1 MWKHEI
7 LASLQWQDSLH
18 LKDSYGILLKSLIP
32 ALEEAPNIHIEDA
45 RSLSSARNILEE
57 DEPYIFMDNGELMRC
72 PFPRTLFTFRPP
84 EDLIPGNDRMAVY
97 VTHDGDGIW
106 TTSFFYNPPSRG
118 WAIFPFTYACT
129 AYSDA
134 VAQLYDPSRYMSW
147 PLERKTGEELTLRL
161 MYVVHATLYTL
172 NAKNVYLEA
181 VERPEKCNKKRAKN
195 KKVPLYRYHV
205 LKVAPGVVR
214 KTSQHESAQ
223 PVTGSMPVHLCRG
236 HFRTYT
242 EDAPLFGIPGNFGR
256 FWIQAHVRGHKEN
269 GVVVKDYELQG

>member
-97 VTHDGDGIW
+97 VTASGLPRFSTIPPPGSGRSFLLPMPARPTRMLWPNCMIPAGI
-106 TTSFFYNPPSRG
+106 
-118 WAIFPFTYACT
+118 
-129 AYSDA
+129 
-134 VAQLYDPSRYMSW
+134 
-147 PLERKTGEELTLRL
+147 
-161 MYVVHATLYTL
+161 
-172 NAKNVYLEA
+172 
-181 VERPEKCNKKRAKN
+181 
-195 KKVPLYRYHV
+195 
-205 LKVAPGVVR
+205 
-214 KTSQHESAQ
+214 
-223 PVTGSMPVHLCRG
+223 
-236 HFRTYT
+236 
-242 EDAPLFGIPGNFGR
+242 
-256 FWIQAHVRGHKEN
+256 
-269 GVVVKDYELQG
+269 